1 MTDRTVVVR
10 RDGVALV
17 EPLPA
22 DDVLIATFG
31 DGLFD
36 PDPDPRPMPV
46 RSPVGR
52 YTVLELAADAV
63 LGDVSWV
70 PVVHGPTVGCLA
82 WNIGVTL
89 LPAARGHGVGT
100 LAQRLLVEHLFA
112 TTDLDRI
119 EASTDVA
126 NVAEQRALLKAGLR
140 REGVIRGAQLRGGER
155 RDIVL
160 YGVLRT
166 DR

>member
-1 MTDRTVVVR
+1 MTDRVVVAQR
-10 RDGVALV
+10 NGIALA

-22 DDVLIATFG
+22 DEVVLATFG
-31 DGLFD
+31 DGLFE

-46 RSPVGR
+46 RLPVNR
-52 YTVLELAADAV
+52 CTVLELDADAV

-89 LPAARGHGVGT
+89 LPAARGRGVGT
-100 LAQRLLVEHLFA
+100 VAQRLLVEHLFA

-126 NVAEQRALLKAGLR
+126 NLAEQRALTKAGLR
-140 REGVIRGAQLRGGER
+140 REGVIRGAQVRGGER

-160 YGVLRT
+160 FGIVRT
-166 DR
+166 DL